1 MEGPGGA
8 NVGRV
13 TWQADGY
20 RAEELIGVGRT
31 GEVWRGREIATGEAV
46 ALKRVAADR
55 HPAQDAELR
64 REAAD
69 DLRRE
74 AAVLSALSHP
84 NLLRIRG
91 AVSDADGLVLVLD
104 HAAGGSVAEL
114 LARRGALPAGEV
126 VTLLAPIADALAA
139 AHSAGLV
146 HGDVSAA
153 NVLLTGE
160 GWPLLADLGTA
171 ALLAEEPRPAL
182 GTPGYL
188 DPAVVAGRPATPAS
202 DVYALAALAAYAL
215 TGRAVGTDPAAAV
228 AGLSGTH
235 PLGSILRSSL
245 QADPEHRPSARSL
258 AGRMWAAAPALPLGL
273 AAGDPA
279 RDASPPA
286 LTHAAHPRIA
296 APAPGT
302 GVSAGRHRTPATR
315 PAAGRRRA
323 LTQTVVGVLVLVVAG
338 GAGLAWGSSSATPA
352 GAIGARPPTS
362 WPQVWSSLDQRREL
376 AFATADATLL
386 GQVYLPE
393 CPALAADLQ
402 VLRALAGRHARAT
415 GVRHEHAQVRVEAAT
430 AATATLLVVDQLQSY
445 EVRDVVGRLIARRP
459 PQRER
464 RLRVRLARTTNGW
477 RIAALSRG

>member
-1 MEGPGGA
+1 M
-8 NVGRV
+8 
-13 TWQADGY
+13 
-20 RAEELIGVGRT
+20 
-31 GEVWRGREIATGEAV
+31 
-46 ALKRVAADR
+46 
-55 HPAQDAELR
+55 
-64 REAAD
+64 
-69 DLRRE
+69 
-74 AAVLSALSHP
+74 SH
-84 NLLRIRG
+84 
-91 AVSDADGLVLVLD
+91 ADGLVLVLD
-104 HAAGGSVAEL
+104 HAAGGSLAEL

-171 ALLAEEPRPAL
+171 ALLAEEPRPAQ

-188 DPAVVAGRPATPAS
+188 DPAVVTGRPATPAS
-202 DVYALAALAAYAL
+202 DVYALAAVAAYAL
-215 TGRAVGTDPAAAV
+215 TGRAGGTDPAAAV

-235 PLGSILRSSL
+235 PLGSILRCSL
-245 QADPEHRPSARSL
+245 QADPERRPAARSL
-258 AGRMWAAAPALPLGL
+258 AGNMRAAAPALPLGL
-273 AAGDPA
+273 AAGDPL
-279 RDASPPA
+279 RDAAPPA
-286 LTHAAHPRIA
+286 LTHAAHPRTA

-302 GVSAGRHRTPATR
+302 GVSAGRHRTPVPR
-315 PAAGRRRA
+315 PAAGRRRV
-323 LTQTVVGVLVLVVAG
+323 LTQIAVGLLVLVVAG
-338 GAGLAWGSSSATPA
+338 GVGLAWGASSAATPA

-362 WPQVWSSLDQRREL
+362 WTLVWTGLDQRREL

-430 AATATLLVVDQLQSY
+430 AATATLLVVDQLQAY
-445 EVRDVVGRLIARRP
+445 EVRDVTGRLIARRP

-464 RLRVRLARTTNGW
+464 RLRVRLARTANGW